1 MPGPDQQD
9 PNAPEMPAEIA
20 DKFTEARAV
29 ERDEFIRRRMAQL
42 DAETP
47 QDPAKGIDTAPSP
60 VATRDCTDSGCDDT
74 RRHSEAMHAPPPPQ
88 GPGAH
93 VGPAL
98 ADAIVIFHTICG
110 ARRIEIVNEP
120 WLSAPE
126 YLDVQTAKRRVIQ
139 VPGQEEAP
147 FESRRFDFVQ
157 TVQVAPIGLAV
168 HLYKE
173 RI

>member
-1 MPGPDQQD
+1 MPGPGQKD
-9 PNAPEMPAEIA
+9 PNALEMPEAAEP
-20 DKFTEARAV
+20 V
-29 ERDEFIRRRMAQL
+29 EPSKGVDAAPEIGAAQS
-42 DAETP
+42 
-47 QDPAKGIDTAPSP
+47 APK
-60 VATRDCTDSGCDDT
+60 
-74 RRHSEAMHAPPPPQ
+74 Q
-88 GPGAH
+88 GPGAN

-110 ARRIEIVNEP
+110 ARRIEVVREP
-120 WLSAPE
+120 WLAPPE

-139 VPGQEEAP
+139 VAGQNEAP